1 MLTGHR
7 TLRFSSRSLLLATF
21 LTCDKTPLTEGR
33 IPLRLTVSRGIG
45 HHEHHGGELGSRQAG
60 MGLEQPLRAH
70 IPIRKEEVKQSR
82 RDTNLLKP

>member
-1 MLTGHR
+1 M
-7 TLRFSSRSLLLATF
+7 
-21 LTCDKTPLTEGR
+21 
-33 IPLRLTVSRGIG
+33 RLTVSRGIG